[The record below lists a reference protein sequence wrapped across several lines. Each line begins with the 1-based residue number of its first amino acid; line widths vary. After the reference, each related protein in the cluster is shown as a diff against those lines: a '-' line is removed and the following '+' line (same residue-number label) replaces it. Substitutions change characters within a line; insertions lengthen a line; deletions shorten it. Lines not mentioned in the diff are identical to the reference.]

1 MTTAA
6 RAVVDTAALRHNL
19 AVVRRSAP
27 GARVMA
33 VVKAN
38 AYGHGL
44 AAVARALAG
53 ADAFAV
59 ARVEEAMT
67 IRQAGLDNRVILL
80 EGVLRSDQLPLAA
93 EFRLE
98 PVIHSPEQLAML
110 EGVDLPAAVSAWMKI
125 DTGMHRLG
133 FPPAEAAE
141 VARRL
146 ANSGRLSGPPACMT
160 HLACADEP
168 ERGFTR
174 RQVRTFLESVAGLEG
189 ERSVANSAA
198 VLAFPET
205 HHDWV
210 RPGIMLYGVSPFP
223 EQSGESLGLKPA
235 MTLTCPLIAVKDVP
249 AGGRVGYGGTWE
261 AKRDSRIGI
270 AAIGYGDGYPRR
282 LDSGTPVQVAGQPA
296 RTAGRVSMDM
306 IAIDL
311 AGVTDPRAGDEVMLW
326 GPGLPV
332 ETLAARAGTI
342 GYELLCGVTQRV
354 DVSYV

>member
-1 MTTAA
+1 
-6 RAVVDTAALRHNL
+6 
-19 AVVRRSAP
+19 
-27 GARVMA
+27 MA

-44 AAVARALAG
+44 TDVARALAD

-59 ARVEEAMT
+59 ARMEEAMA
-67 IRQAGLDNRVILL
+67 IRQAGLENRIVLL
-80 EGVLRSDQLPLAA
+80 EGVLRPDHLPLAA
-93 EFRLE
+93 QYRLE
-98 PVIHSPEQLAML
+98 PVVHSPEQLAML
-110 EGVDLPAAVSAWMKI
+110 EAAELPARISAWMKI

-133 FPPAEAAE
+133 FPPSEAAS

-146 ANSGRLSGPPACMT
+146 ADSGRLSGPPACMT

-168 ERGFTR
+168 DPRFTR
-174 RQVRTFLESVAGLEG
+174 AQLSTFLGSVAGLDG

-223 EQSGESLGLKPA
+223 ERNGESLGLRPV
-235 MTLTCPLIAVKDVP
+235 MTLTCPLIAVKDVAP
-249 AGGRVGYGGTWE
+249 GGRVGYGGTWQ
-261 AKRDSRIGI
+261 AKRKSRIGI
-270 AAIGYGDGYPRR
+270 AAIGYGDGYPRH
-282 LDSGTPVQVAGQPA
+282 LESGTPVRVAGQQA

-311 AGVTDPRAGDEVMLW
+311 AGVSDPRPGDEVMLW

-342 GYELLCGVTQRV
+342 GYELLCGVTARV